1 MINILATI
9 GPQSE
14 KTENLREFAKKTKL
28 FRLNGSHNNLEWHE
42 KTIKKIRKLCPDAFI
57 LLDVPGVKP
66 RTQNIESIE
75 IKASMEVLFGEKPKN
90 DKTFNIR
97 LTKPLPRYSKSLKT
111 FSINDGQFYF
121 DVLKH
126 NKNYIIGKSRSSF
139 TLLPKKGINLPD
151 SLYDEKKQLEIYFEF
166 IKKIS
171 KFDINGLGLSFVQ
184 TPGLVT
190 SVKKIV
196 PELILVSKI
205 ENSKGLDNCEKIIN
219 VSDAIMIDRGDLAAE
234 IRISNLYNA
243 IEHISASTKSVGK
256 PLIMATENLESM
268 INREVPSKSDIMS
281 IVHSLSIGTDCIMLS
296 EETATAKN
304 GMQILYWLSSFL
316 SNLKPVEIKK
326 IESKS
331 SRKFH
336 EMWRLV
342 EKIDEIPVLIMT
354 RSGYALFDYVS
365 IKIKSP
371 IILVT
376 SNPKLINIAKLFS
389 NSIKVIDTPVR
400 NYTPIEMIWGV
411 INKHKNTIFEKNHKL
426 AAIFVSKYVKGARA
440 NCITFFDKK
449 DFW

>member
-1 MINILATI
+1 
-9 GPQSE
+9 
-14 KTENLREFAKKTKL
+14 
-28 FRLNGSHNNLEWHE
+28 
-42 KTIKKIRKLCPDAFI
+42 
-57 LLDVPGVKP
+57 
-66 RTQNIESIE
+66 
-75 IKASMEVLFGEKPKN
+75 
-90 DKTFNIR
+90 
-97 LTKPLPRYSKSLKT
+97 
-111 FSINDGQFYF
+111 
-121 DVLKH
+121 
-126 NKNYIIGKSRSSF
+126 
-139 TLLPKKGINLPD
+139 
-151 SLYDEKKQLEIYFEF
+151 
-166 IKKIS
+166 
-171 KFDINGLGLSFVQ
+171 
-184 TPGLVT
+184 
-190 SVKKIV
+190 
-196 PELILVSKI
+196 
-205 ENSKGLDNCEKIIN
+205 
-219 VSDAIMIDRGDLAAE
+219 
-234 IRISNLYNA
+234 
-243 IEHISASTKSVGK
+243 
-256 PLIMATENLESM
+256 
-268 INREVPSKSDIMS
+268 
-281 IVHSLSIGTDCIMLS
+281 DCIMLS

-354 RSGYALFDYVS
+354 RSGYALFDYIS